1 MGIHPALSSTTSNN
15 ILQSI
20 RGQIKQQ
27 WRTLRLKLNVKIWGM
42 KIANSTITTV
52 MPQTKP
58 PTHLLPSARTRTH
71 TPLYSHYRSS
81 IFVQAGLV
89 FARRKH
95 VCEISVGCA
104 SCDVKQ
110 QAEKPPH
117 KLFIGKAAVLCHQ
130 PPFLFCFTERL
141 TTEAHIQ
148 LFPTPIFFFPVI

>member
-52 MPQTKP
+52 MFDKP
-58 PTHLLPSARTRTH
+58 NLPLTFSLQRARTH

-95 VCEISVGCA
+95 VCEISGG
-104 SCDVKQ
+104 
-110 QAEKPPH
+110 PG
-117 KLFIGKAAVLCHQ
+117 IM
-130 PPFLFCFTERL
+130 
-141 TTEAHIQ
+141 
-148 LFPTPIFFFPVI
+148 